1 MAPPR
6 IHTQSTIVVLLG
18 SFNPRIFEPLWFS
31 RNELV
36 PEQETSKAEVQL
48 INREFCHVA
57 FGWVDLI
64 VTEDRLQAETT
75 SETVNEG
82 QIRDLLVGVLKLLP
96 HTPITGGSIHHQ
108 TEIAIKTEEEWHAI
122 GHALAPK
129 AMWDGVLDKPGMF
142 DFAMLGVRPDD
153 LRGAIRVRIRPSQVV
168 QPGIFLNVN
177 DEFFMP
183 DEGEH
188 PDAAALL
195 DRLWPEAATR
205 AAEIR
210 TQLLERLV
218 P

>member
-1 MAPPR
+1 MASPQ
-6 IHTQSTIVVLLG
+6 IHTQSTTAVLLG

-36 PEQETSKAEVQL
+36 PEQEASDAEVQL

-57 FGWVDLI
+57 FGWVDLV
-64 VTEDRLQAETT
+64 VTEDRLQAQTT

-96 HTPITGGSIHHQ
+96 HMPITGGSIHHRA
-108 TEIAIKTEEEWHAI
+108 EIAIKTEEEWHAI
-122 GHALAPK
+122 GHTLAPK
-129 AMWDGVLDKPGMF
+129 EVWEDVLDQPGMF
-142 DFAMLGVRPDD
+142 DFAMMGARPDD
-153 LRGAIRVRIRPSQVV
+153 LKGSIRVRIQPSQVV

-183 DEGEH
+183 EDDEH
-188 PDAAALL
+188 PDASELL
-195 DRLWPEAATR
+195 DKLWPEAARRATDIQTR
-205 AAEIR
+205 
-210 TQLLERLV
+210 LLERLL